1 MSDDL
6 TNQTAAHLL
15 LVGSQSTSVIC
26 KEMTKA
32 VREENPERAISIFKL
47 AMERG

>member
-1 MSDDL
+1 
-6 TNQTAAHLL
+6 
-15 LVGSQSTSVIC
+15 
-26 KEMTKA
+26 MTKA